1 MRRDPA
7 EVPDFSISHASEDY
21 ETVARPLADELKAQ
35 GFRVWLDAFELR
47 LGDSLRAKIDEGL
60 RGSRFGVVILSPA
73 FFSKRWPLQ
82 ELNGLAAREM
92 SGGRKVILPIAH
104 GMPHASVAQYSP
116 LLADRLSASTDRG
129 IPAIAREIIDASG
142 LTPSAPV
149 WREPARHPAETQTV
163 DPVQFAA
170 ARRLNPQLIDPSA
183 REAAPALTSSDVAA
197 TVARASGL
205 LREGRWRGRSGALLV
220 VVACGP
226 QRERI
231 RPSRLEDAELTN
243 TVQQRA
249 AFGRARVLDPRA
261 ATTHRFGG
269 QALVL
274 RQEGSEL
281 HLAGDGTVVLLD
293 PSIAD
298 ARRASGALGGMVVI
312 EEHVRAQLVA
322 ALTFVG
328 DLLDQLDPLGAVS
341 MVVPVAGMLDP
352 QHMAWR
358 TQAEHNADPNRI
370 NPNMFGP
377 ERALAE
383 LTPPNRPRAALLG
396 ETADL
401 AEDLLVLLRRQLRPK
416 A

>member
-1 MRRDPA
+1 MRGGLA
-7 EVPDFSISHASEDY
+7 EAYDFFISHASEDKDL
-21 ETVARPLADELKAQ
+21 VARPLADELKAQ

-92 SGGRKVILPIAH
+92 SGGRKVILPIVH
-104 GMPHASVAQYSP
+104 EMSHESVAQYSP
-116 LLADRLSASTDRG
+116 LLADRLSVSTARG

-142 LTPSAPV
+142 LTPSTAV
-149 WREPARHPAETQTV
+149 AKEPARHPREMQTV
-163 DPVQFAA
+163 DPAPFVA
-170 ARRLNPQLIDPSA
+170 ARRLDPRLIDSSA
-183 REAAPALTSSDVAA
+183 QDTAGDVAA
-197 TVARASGL
+197 AVARASGL
-205 LREGRWRGRSGALLV
+205 LREGRWRRKSGALLV

-226 QRERI
+226 QRERM
-231 RPSRLEDAELTN
+231 RPSRLEDDGLAN

-261 ATTHRFGG
+261 ATTHRIDGDV
-269 QALVL
+269 LVL
-274 RQEGSEL
+274 QQEGSEL
-281 HLAGDGTVVLLD
+281 HVAGDGTVVLLD
-293 PSIAD
+293 PSITRAH
-298 ARRASGALGGMVVI
+298 RASGALGGMVVI

-328 DLLDQLDPLGAVS
+328 DLLDELDPSDAIS
-341 MVVPVAGMLDP
+341 TVVPVAGMLDP

-358 TQAEHNADPNRI
+358 TQAEHSANPNRI
-370 NPNMFGP
+370 SPNMFGP
-377 ERALAE
+377 ERALAQ

-401 AEDLLVLLRRQLRPK
+401 AEDLLVLLRRQLRQQ